1 MESKEKNIVCW
12 SPAKSTMTSKYT
24 LWHLSEFEKDFSS
37 IAYLCLH
44 PISYN
49 LEENWPESETLDKQ
63 KTWRRALREENRM
76 KNDTAG
82 GKIHIRRSEDYEI

>member
-12 SPAKSTMTSKYT
+12 SPAKSTMTSKYI